1 MAAIP
6 VITIDGPSG
15 SGKGTIS
22 RRLAQLLG
30 WHFLDSGA
38 LYRLVGLGGAK
49 HGIANRDEAKIA
61 DYARHLAVRFEAG
74 DPEDEPK
81 IYLEDQEVTSE
92 LRTETCGELAS
103 QVAAIPA
110 VREALLERQRNFCQ
124 APGLVADGRDMGTT
138 VFPSAILKI
147 YLTASAEVRAQRRY
161 KQLKEKGNN
170 VSLSALVQD
179 ITQRD
184 ARDSS
189 RSVSPL
195 VPATDAVIVDTS
207 EMDIAQVMNRVQDLV
222 HQVLPDVA
230 LGGLRAEH

>member
-74 DPEDEPK
+74 DPDDEPK